1 MFARRPVAAGRTW
14 QAHLWLDHRPERHV
28 EHAQRVA
35 AERLPGGKG
44 DRVLR
49 IAKDRIPLS
58 SSVTDPSVYPIVEKA
73 LGMDFT
79 GYALGR
85 AA

>member
-1 MFARRPVAAGRTW
+1 
-14 QAHLWLDHRPERHV
+14 
-28 EHAQRVA
+28 VA